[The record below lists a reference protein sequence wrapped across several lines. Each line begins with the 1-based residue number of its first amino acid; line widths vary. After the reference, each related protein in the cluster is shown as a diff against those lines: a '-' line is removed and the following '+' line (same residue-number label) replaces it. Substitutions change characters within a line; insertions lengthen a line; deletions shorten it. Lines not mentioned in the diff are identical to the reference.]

1 MRATGCANGPA
12 QLKTLA
18 ENLDL
23 VFAKMIEQA
32 QGRCYRMHGLDYA
45 FLLGDKNEE
54 AREFLPNLRVAL
66 FKVLSSVGAGQSTE
80 EGQGLTFEH
89 FNLDSD
95 FGATAKFVVSYIKNS
110 RKINPSK
117 APGDGLRL
125 LTEGDLEAVIAA
137 YRKVGAEKFLRKF
150 ARSQP
155 ICISSDRGY
164 LKPQLT
170 EHYISIDHLRKP
182 FFEGVDLHANE
193 ERFVELTKILDSI
206 MLNAFPTLSNAVR
219 GKRFSI
225 NVNVQSVFSKAFD
238 NFLEKTPIELMRKLV
253 IEFRQDDAVVN
264 YDGYAIARERLRT
277 KGTHV
282 AIDQIAP
289 SAIGLVNI
297 SFLDAQIAKLN
308 WDAGAADDLYSRH
321 DIVEKLLRNGIQPVL
336 SRVDNERG
344 RDVGKDLGIEMYQGF
359 LIDNILKAD
368 AGKSAEAVA

>member
-1 MRATGCANGPA
+1 MKRIC
-12 QLKTLA
+12 
-18 ENLDL
+18 
-23 VFAKMIEQA
+23 
-32 QGRCYRMHGLDYA
+32 
-45 FLLGDKNEE
+45 
-54 AREFLPNLRVAL
+54 
-66 FKVLSSVGAGQSTE
+66 SS
-80 EGQGLTFEH
+80 
-89 FNLDSD
+89 
-95 FGATAKFVVSYIKNS
+95 
-110 RKINPSK
+110 
-117 APGDGLRL
+117 GLRL
-125 LTEGDLEAVIAA
+125 LTESDLKAVIAA

-150 ARSQP
+150 VRSQP

-170 EHYISIDHLRKP
+170 EHFISIDLLRKP

-193 ERFVELTKILDSI
+193 ERFAELTKILDTI

-225 NVNVQSVFSKAFD
+225 NLNVQSVFSKAFD
-238 NFLEKTPIELMRKLV
+238 NFLEKTPIEVMRKLV

-297 SFLDAQIAKLN
+297 SFLDAQIAKLS
-308 WDAGAADDLYSRH
+308 WDADAEDDLYSHH
-321 DIVEKLLRNGIQPVL
+321 DFVEKLLRSGIQPVL
-336 SRVDNERG
+336 SRVDDERG

-359 LIDNILKAD
+359 LIDDILKAD
-368 AGKSAEAVA
+368 ASSSAQAIA